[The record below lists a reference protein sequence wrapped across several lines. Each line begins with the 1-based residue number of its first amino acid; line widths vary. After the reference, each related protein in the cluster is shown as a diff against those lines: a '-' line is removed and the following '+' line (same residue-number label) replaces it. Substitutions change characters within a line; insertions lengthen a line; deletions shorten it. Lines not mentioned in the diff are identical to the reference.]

1 MKILHTVES
10 YDPASHGMQQV
21 VKQLS
26 ERLFKFGHS
35 VTVATS
41 FDPNRKNLNING
53 VEIVE
58 FKISGKNVTG
68 YNANELEIERY
79 KEFLLNSDFDVIT
92 NFAAQQW
99 ATDIALPLLDQIKAV
114 KVFVPTGFSELNNP
128 KFSSYFESMKE
139 WMKNYDMN
147 FFLSNDYQD
156 INFARINGVEK
167 IEIIPNGAS
176 SEEFVKDDSINI
188 KKNLGIPEDY
198 FLILHVGSHTGLKG
212 HKEAIK
218 IFKKAR
224 IKKAVLLIVGNS
236 THNDSK
242 LNYLLKFIFKYT
254 ANFFSGITGK
264 SFFPACYIS
273 CKFNSILSKFSFD
286 RLFNKKHV
294 LVKEL
299 SRKDTIAAYIE
310 ADVFLFPSNIECS
323 PLVLFECM
331 AAKTP
336 FLATDAGNTKEIIS
350 WTNSGLLLKTNK
362 INGYSKADVL
372 SSADQL
378 KKIISNKILRQEMG
392 NNGFQAFTEKFS
404 WSKISKSY
412 EELYSIL
419 LNQKTFNN

>member
-26 ERLFKFGHS
+26 ERLVKAGHS
-35 VTVATS
+35 VTVATR
-41 FDPNRKNLNING
+41 FDSNRKSLNING

-58 FKISGKNVTG
+58 FKISGKDVTG
-68 YNANELEIERY
+68 YNADNLEIERY
-79 KEFLLNSDFDVIT
+79 KNFLLNSDFDVIT

-99 ATDIALPLLDQIKAV
+99 ATDIALPILDKIKAV

-128 KFSSYFESMKE
+128 KYSSYFESMKT

-156 INFARINGVEK
+156 INFARTIGVQNIK
-167 IEIIPNGAS
+167 IIPNGAS
-176 SEEFVKDDSINI
+176 AEEFVKDGSINI
-188 KKNLGIPEDY
+188 KKKLGIPEEHS
-198 FLILHVGSHTGLKG
+198 LILHVGSHTGLKG

-224 IKKAVLLIVGNS
+224 IKKTTLLIVGNS

-242 LNYLLKFIFKYT
+242 LNYLLKFILKYT
-254 ANFFSGITGK
+254 ANLFSNVTGK

-273 CKFNSILSKFSFD
+273 CTFNSFINKISFD
-286 RLFNKKHV
+286 KIFNKKQL
-294 LVKEL
+294 LVKNL
-299 SRKDTIAAYIE
+299 SRKDTVAAYME

-331 AAKTP
+331 ASKTP
-336 FLATDAGNTKEIIS
+336 FLATNVGNVKEIIG
-350 WTNSGLLLKTNK
+350 WCHSGQLLPTLLLYNGLK
-362 INGYSKADVL
+362 IAELNESADVL
-372 SSADQL
+372 MKFISDKKMLEEYANDGFSIFIEKYTWEKIAMQYECFYAESL
-378 KKIISNKILRQEMG
+378 KK
-392 NNGFQAFTEKFS
+392 
-404 WSKISKSY
+404 
-412 EELYSIL
+412 
-419 LNQKTFNN
+419 